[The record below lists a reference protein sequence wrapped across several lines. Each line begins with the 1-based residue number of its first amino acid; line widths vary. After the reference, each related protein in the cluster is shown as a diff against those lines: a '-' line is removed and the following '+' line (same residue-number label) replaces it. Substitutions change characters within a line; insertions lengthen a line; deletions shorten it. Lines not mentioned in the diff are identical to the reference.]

1 MSNIQE
7 AVRLLS
13 RSDKIDMLMCYI
25 SQWPQEHIDDL
36 LGEEIYLE
44 ENPNVK
50 EKRKQ
55 IIIESSTVV
64 VAVED
69 SSLSDEQE

>member
-7 AVRLLS
+7 TLRLLS
-13 RSDKIDMLMCYI
+13 KNDKVNMLLHFI
-25 SQWPQEHIDDL
+25 RQWPENHIDDL

-44 ENPNVK
+44 QNPTVK

-55 IIIESSTVV
+55 IIIGSSTVV
-64 VAVED
+64 VAVGD
-69 SSLSDEQE
+69 SSLLDEKE